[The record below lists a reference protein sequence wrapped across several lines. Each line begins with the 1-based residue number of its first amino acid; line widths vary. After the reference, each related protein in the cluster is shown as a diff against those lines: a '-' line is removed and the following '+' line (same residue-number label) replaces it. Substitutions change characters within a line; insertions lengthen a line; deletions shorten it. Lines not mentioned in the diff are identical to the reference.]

1 MVTAPIKALATIIRQ
16 AGLDTFPKLQPGR
29 PRREVG
35 TGGSH
40 SDAGID
46 RSKILSDKSGLE
58 FCGLTPHHTEVRAKR
73 KNPMSIRRSCRTCGD
88 RYPGGGCKFGGTAVL
103 HDTVEDTGTLPA
115 ELTQSLMQI
124 SPSLVAE

>member
-73 KNPMSIRRSCRTCGD
+73 KNPISMMSPKLPNVRR
-88 RYPGGGCKFGGTAVL
+88 P
-103 HDTVEDTGTLPA
+103 LPRGR
-115 ELTQSLMQI
+115 MQI
-124 SPSLVAE
+124 WWDSGVA